1 MAAEAAD
8 AIGEHERGSAGVED
22 AGDGVAPR
30 RGKSRR
36 CMTSEQT
43 RKSQG
48 FRAQPA
54 EHHGEEHDAARQV
67 RIERPSP
74 QLEGEA
80 HSADQKGQQQH
91 GP

>member
-1 MAAEAAD
+1 
-8 AIGEHERGSAGVED
+8 
-22 AGDGVAPR
+22 
-30 RGKSRR
+30 
-36 CMTSEQT
+36 MTSEQT

-91 GP
+91 GPITGDGQRPDRDEGPASFAGDYLTTTLERPDSDLS